1 MDNSPQEWMRAAE
14 RTFIVRNP
22 TQQLATFGSTTI
34 SYYVVTEPIYQ
45 DMNAGEPAEGVI
57 RTGRVVA
64 ARPAIVTPSYAMNL
78 QGFSAEAYE
87 YLRHLAREYGPGS
100 PGILYQYT
108 NEAHKVEIVKGEP
121 GEIAGRIGKDLDQ
134 RKENLSVVLVG
145 VDELWDIALLKFMYE
160 FTSSS
165 AAQNVREM
173 QGQGLFDAQPH
184 LGGVPRAASYQ
195 IERLFIEVERGGDPD
210 MLKRELDRWGLFQH
224 YETRFLNLF
233 RGAR

>member
-34 SYYVVTEPIYQ
+34 SYYVVTQPIYQ
-45 DMNAGEPAEGVI
+45 DMDDGEPEGVI
-57 RTGRVVA
+57 RTGKVVA

-87 YLRHLAREYGPGS
+87 YLRHLALEYGPGS
-100 PGILYQYT
+100 PGVLYQYT

-165 AAQNVREM
+165 AVQNVREM

-184 LGGVPRAASYQ
+184 LGGVPKAASYQ
-195 IERLFIEVERGGDPD
+195 IERLFIDVERGADPE

-224 YETRFLNLF
+224 YEARFLNLF

>member
-1 MDNSPQEWMRAAE
+1 MDGSPQEWMRAVE

-45 DMNAGEPAEGVI
+45 EMNAEPEGVI

-64 ARPAIVTPSYAMNL
+64 ARPAVVTPSYAMNL

-87 YLRHLAREYGPGS
+87 YLRYLSQQYGPAS

-108 NEAHKVEIVKGEP
+108 NEARKVEIVKGEP
-121 GEIAGRIGKDLDQ
+121 GEIAGRISKDLDQ

-195 IERLFIEVERGGDPD
+195 IERLFIDVERGGDPEV
-210 MLKRELDRWGLFQH
+210 LRRELDRWGLFQH

-233 RGAR
+233 RRGR